1 MLMSSCVR
9 EQEDLFGESSALRLE
24 HAVENYNDLLCSATN
39 GWVMQYFAT
48 PAECG
53 YPLLVKFEKSGGVT
67 VGAKNEYSS
76 NDVYDEKSSLFEV
89 IADNGPVLTFNSYNP
104 LLHIFSSP
112 EDIPGTSEDES
123 GLGHEGDYEFVLYS
137 VSEDKN
143 TIHMKGKKG
152 NLNIYL
158 YRLPETQGWEDYFT
172 QLETAQTEMFDSR
185 IDTLFMTTDKGNFT
199 VTGMST
205 GMFSFVPEGGDAVTE
220 TTTIGGI
227 SILTPNEKVA
237 LSVPF
242 TGTNNQF
249 SIQNF
254 ELSEEGILVCTDENG
269 ANARISAGGE
279 ANMFSTRT
287 YKWRMD
293 KSSLSGAFVEAYDN
307 VASATKEYFKKNKF
321 NVDFQYFEFQYDSS
335 VEKYALSY
343 RVSGGLIALSG
354 SIYLDVTT
362 EGNTVTFTYNGEAN
376 SQAVALMNELK
387 EYETFVDLLTSTKF
401 TMKGNSPLSMTAI
414 SMQSVEDV
422 SNSFIVNLQ

>member
-279 ANMFSTRT
+279 ANMVTNT
-287 YKWRMD
+287 DYKWRMD
-293 KSSLSGAFVEAYDN
+293 KNSLEGAFVDAYAN
-307 VASATKEYFKKNKF
+307 VVSGTRAYKSNTT
-321 NVDFQYFEFQYDSS
+321 FQYFE
-335 VEKYALSY
+335 LSY
-343 RVSGGLIALSG
+343 DASAQKYSLYFKTTRYSGR
-354 SIYLDVTT
+354 IYLDVVT
-362 EGNTVTFTYNGEAN
+362 EGNTVQFTYNGECDSNGSVFMRDVEA
-376 SQAVALMNELK
+376 
-387 EYETFVDLLTSTKF
+387 YRTFVDLLTSMKY
-401 TMKGNSPLSMTAI
+401 TMVGNSPLAMVEI
-414 SMQSVEDV
+414 SMHSVETPENGFV
-422 SNSFIVNLQ
+422 IALQ